1 MKRNSFFLLIFFI
14 LMPMA
19 TGLAQSPVTVL
30 DSLVIEIWPD
40 YDKASV
46 LVLLTGTLPDDTR
59 FPASVTLPLPET
71 AQLNAVARIDS
82 SDDTMKD
89 DIFSSTNPSGT
100 LTFITPDLRF
110 RVEYYLPY
118 KVNNNQRSFDY
129 TWLADIAVNQFQL
142 KVQQPIASG
151 SLKTEP
157 AAGNVLKSGDGFD
170 YHIFSPRTV
179 PSGQPF
185 SLHVEYNMTTS
196 QLSVERLP
204 PSNTGIQAPVLPA
217 TSTAGAGINWPMVAI
232 VTGGLVIIVVLVW
245 QIASRRPSSNI
256 GKPIHAGVEKQSQA
270 KFCRGCGVPV
280 KKVDKYC
287 SECGAALQ

>member
-30 DSLVIEIWPD
+30 DSLVVEIWPD

-46 LVLLTGTLPDDTR
+46 LVLLTGTLPIDTR

-118 KVNNNQRSFDY
+118 LVDNDRRSFDY

-151 SLKTEP
+151 SLKIEP
-157 AAGNVLKSGDGFD
+157 AAGNVLKGGDGFD

-185 SLHVEYNMTTS
+185 SLQVDYNMTTS
-196 QLSVERLP
+196 QLSVEKLP
-204 PSNTGIQAPVLPA
+204 PSNTGIQPPELPA
-217 TSTAGAGINWPMVAI
+217 AATAGTGINWSVVAI
-232 VTGGLVIIVVLVW
+232 VTGSLIIVVVLVW

-256 GKPIHAGVEKQSQA
+256 GKPIHAGLEKQSQA
-270 KFCRGCGVPV
+270 KFCHGCGVPV

-287 SECGAALQ
+287 RECGAALQ

>member
-1 MKRNSFFLLIFFI
+1 MKRGSFFLLILFM
-14 LMPMA
+14 LMSTA
-19 TGLAQSPVTVL
+19 TGLAQNPVTVL
-30 DSLVIEIWPD
+30 DSLVIDIWPD

-46 LVLLTGTLPDDTR
+46 LVMLTGTLPGDTR

-71 AQLNAVARIDS
+71 AQINAVARIDS

-89 DIFSSTNPSGT
+89 DIFSSTNPPGK

-118 KVNNNQRSFDY
+118 LVDNDRRSFDY

-142 KVQQPIASG
+142 KVQQPIASS

-157 AAGNVLKSGDGFD
+157 AAGNVLKAGDGFD

-185 SLHVEYNMTTS
+185 SLHVDYNMTTS

-204 PSNTGIQAPVLPA
+204 PSNTGTQAPGLPA
-217 TSTAGAGINWPMVAI
+217 ASTAGTGINLLSVVAI
-232 VTGGLVIIVVLVW
+232 VTGSLIIVVVLVL
-245 QIASRRPSSNI
+245 QIAARRSSSNI
-256 GKPIHAGVEKQSQA
+256 REPFSAELEKRSQA
-270 KFCRGCGVPV
+270 KFCHNCGIPV
-280 KKVDKYC
+280 IETDKYC
-287 SECGAALQ
+287 SGCGTAI

>member
-30 DSLVIEIWPD
+30 DSLVVEIWPD

-46 LVLLTGTLPDDTR
+46 LVLLTGTLPIDTR

-118 KVNNNQRSFDY
+118 LVDNDRRSFDY

-142 KVQQPIASG
+142 KVQQPITSG

-157 AAGNVLKSGDGFD
+157 TTENVLKGGDGFD

-204 PSNTGIQAPVLPA
+204 PSNTGIQAPGLPA
-217 TSTAGAGINWPMVAI
+217 TSTAGTGINWPMVAI

-256 GKPIHAGVEKQSQA
+256 GKPIHAELEKQSQA
-270 KFCRGCGVPV
+270 KFCHGCGVPV

>member
-1 MKRNSFFLLIFFI
+1 MKRNSFLLLIFFI
-14 LMPMA
+14 LMPLT
-19 TGLAQSPVTVL
+19 TGLAQSQVTVL
-30 DSLVIEIWPD
+30 DSLVIDIWPD

-46 LVLLTGTLPDDTR
+46 LVLLTGTLPGDTR

-71 AQLNAVARIDS
+71 AQLNAVARIDI
-82 SDDTMKD
+82 SDATMKD
-89 DIFSSTNPSGT
+89 DIFFSTNPSGT

-129 TWLADIAVNQFQL
+129 IWLADVAVNQFQL

-157 AAGNVLKSGDGFD
+157 ATGNISKGGDGFD

-185 SLHVEYNMTTS
+185 SLHVDYNMTTA

-204 PSNTGIQAPVLPA
+204 PSNTGIQAPGLPA
-217 TSTAGAGINWPMVAI
+217 TSTAGTGINWPMVAI
-232 VTGGLVIIVVLVW
+232 VTGGLIIVVALVL
-245 QIASRRPSSNI
+245 QIGSRRSSSSI
-256 GKPIHAGVEKQSQA
+256 REPFYAELEKRSSV
-270 KFCRGCGVPV
+270 KFCHNCGVPV
-280 KKVDKYC
+280 KEPDKYC
-287 SECGAALQ
+287 SECGTALQ

>member
-14 LMPMA
+14 LMPLA
-19 TGLAQSPVTVL
+19 TGLAQNPVTVL
-30 DSLVIEIWPD
+30 DSLVIDIWPD

-46 LVLLTGTLPDDTR
+46 LVLLTGTLPGDAR
-59 FPASVTLPLPET
+59 FPASVSLPLPET

-82 SDDTMKD
+82 NDDTMKD

-142 KVQQPIASG
+142 KVQQPIASS

-157 AAGNVLKSGDGFD
+157 AAENVLKGGDGFD

-179 PSGQPF
+179 LSGQPF
-185 SLHVEYNMTTS
+185 SLHVDYNMATS

-204 PSNTGIQAPVLPA
+204 PSNTGIQAPGLPT
-217 TSTAGAGINWPMVAI
+217 TSTAGTGINWPMVAI
-232 VTGGLVIIVVLVW
+232 VTGGLIIVVVLVL
-245 QIASRRPSSNI
+245 QIVFRRPSSNI
-256 GKPIHAGVEKQSQA
+256 GKPIHAGPEKQSQA
-270 KFCRGCGVPV
+270 KFCHGCGVPV

-287 SECGAALQ
+287 GECGAALQ